1 MPITVKAEDYVRLQR
16 ALKDADRKVARA
28 IRKRLREAA
37 GPVGR
42 YVLEYG
48 VEQMPRRGGLQAY
61 LAGHSPVGTSMRS
74 TGVDIWLGSK
84 KKSQLSLINRGFLRH
99 PVWGRSDRTRKQW
112 GWSTQSVPEE
122 AFTEA
127 LDHLPV
133 EISVRLRRVVADA
146 LKELGL

>member
-1 MPITVKAEDYVRLQR
+1 MAVTVRAEDYVRLQR
-16 ALKDADRKVARA
+16 SLKDADKKVARA

-42 YVLEYG
+42 YILEYG
-48 VEQMPRRGGLQAY
+48 VEKMPRRGGLQAY
-61 LAGHSPVGTSMRS
+61 LLGHSPVGVSARS
-74 TGVDIWLGSK
+74 TGMDVWLGSR

-99 PVWGRSDRTRKQW
+99 PVWARATRTRKQW
-112 GWSTQSVPEE
+112 GWSTQAVPEE

-127 LDHLPV
+127 LDHLPA
-133 EISVRLRRVVADA
+133 EISARLHRVVADA